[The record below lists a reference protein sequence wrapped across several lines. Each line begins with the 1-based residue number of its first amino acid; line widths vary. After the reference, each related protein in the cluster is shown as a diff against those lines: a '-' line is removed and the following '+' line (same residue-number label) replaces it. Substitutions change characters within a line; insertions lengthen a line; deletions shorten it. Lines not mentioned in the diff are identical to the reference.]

1 MVQDV
6 DMASRAIGGEQESDD
21 EYARW
26 TSTSSLP
33 QAEEGPAAAIARLAK
48 RPRYANLDEDED
60 EDKDG
65 DEDERDTRGA
75 QRRNFNAQD
84 SRSNAAQQGRPRAEE
99 VEKNE
104 ALSHANVGHQLLLK
118 LGWAGTGTGL
128 GMYSQGRA
136 DPLSLSFAKLGADT
150 SGIGKLRSTTSAL
163 EDALALSRLHELT
176 SEKLATESD
185 SQRSARENDVRKRD
199 EVRAEVLASLSVFRC
214 EVCDGKQYANAAQF
228 AEHTN
233 SYAHHHRKRLRELA
247 ANQRALLAG
256 SSSSSSAGSG
266 MGSSERRREKERKR
280 EEREMKALAQ
290 AAGVKL
296 GPVPSAT
303 SSSSSSSRKKI
314 SSSSGGFQKIGA
326 KTAFSVRALTPPP
339 PPPQPER
346 TFAQPPPPP
355 PSSAVPFPQPP
366 PPPPIPQAAPP
377 PPPPPPP
384 DDQYMPPPPPPP
396 PISSLPPPP
405 PPPPPPS
412 EVPLPPPPPPPGPP
426 PGPPPPPAPPKQ
438 SQQPRKQ
445 RKPFPIFRSA
455 GFSDDGTSSP
465 SV

>member
-6 DMASRAIGGEQESDD
+6 DMALRAIGGEQESDD

-60 EDKDG
+60 EL
-65 DEDERDTRGA
+65 DEGERDTRGA
-75 QRRNFNAQD
+75 QRRNFNAQN
-84 SRSNAAQQGRPRAEE
+84 SRSNAAQQGRGGAEE

-256 SSSSSSAGSG
+256 SSSSAGSG
-266 MGSSERRREKERKR
+266 AGSSERRREKERKR
-280 EEREMKALAQ
+280 EEREMKALAH

-296 GPVPSAT
+296 GPDPPVPSAST
-303 SSSSSSSRKKI
+303 SSSSRKKI

-326 KTAFSVRALTPPP
+326 KAAFSVRAPTPPP
-339 PPPQPER
+339 PPPLPEH

-355 PSSAVPFPQPP
+355 SAVPSPQPPPP

-384 DDQYMPPPPPPP
+384 DDQYRPPPPPPP
-396 PISSLPPPP
+396 PTSSLPPPP

-412 EVPLPPPPPPPGPP
+412 EVPLPPPPPPP
-426 PGPPPPPAPPKQ
+426 PPPPAPPKHPQ
-438 SQQPRKQ
+438 PPRKQ

-455 GFSDDGTSSP
+455 GFSDDGISSP